1 MKELFKNFE
10 FWKDDNPE
18 NVRPFMVACKD
29 LEAKDEERWV
39 LASLFEEEARM
50 LYEELKTY
58 FG

>member
-1 MKELFKNFE
+1 MKELFENFE

-29 LEAKDEERWV
+29 LAVKDEERWV
-39 LASLFEEEARM
+39 LASLSEEEART
-50 LYEELKTY
+50 LYEDLKEY